1 MRLKEKQS
9 QRLIDVP
16 LLQAARLND
25 PYFTRALQRGAFDP
39 FPDGTHALGDAQTRG
54 ALAGNS
60 GITEAELSGG
70 ALTGFDGGLPEHIQ
84 EALQLG
90 LHSDD
95 DSLKTFLAIF
105 DRRFM
110 ELDIRARRAGMLV
123 ATRDAQ
129 SRNSASILDRM
140 LRMVTKETADKRYM
154 NLLFP
159 LLTRVR
165 SLGGLRDVVSWLTGR
180 EARVSV
186 NFNAVH
192 PIDID
197 SRTFLSS
204 RPGSNAGLGQG
215 TLLGRFGRTPMGRIS
230 INISCSDRRDLD
242 HLAHDTVWLTELKK
256 VITLFLR
263 DPVPVTIYADVM
275 RHMLSAPVLSAQK
288 ARADRLGAYNLLQPE
303 RAPNQRATIKLSEIS
318 T

>member
-1 MRLKEKQS
+1 MRLREQAS
-9 QRLIDVP
+9 RRLIDVP
-16 LLQAARLND
+16 LLQAARLSD
-25 PYFTRALQRGAFDP
+25 RTFTRALQQGAFDP
-39 FPDGTHALGDAQTRG
+39 FPDGTHALGETQSRG

-70 ALTGFDGGLPEHIQ
+70 ALSGFDSGLPEHIQ

-90 LHSDD
+90 LHNDD
-95 DSLKTFLAIF
+95 DSLKAFFAIF
-105 DRRFM
+105 DRRLM
-110 ELDIRARRAGMLV
+110 ELDIRARRAGILV

-129 SRNSASILDRM
+129 SRNAASILDRM

-165 SLGGLRDVVSWLTGR
+165 SLGGLRDAVSWLTQR
-180 EARVSV
+180 ETRVSV

-192 PIDID
+192 PIDTD
-197 SRTFLSS
+197 SRTFLSGQPS
-204 RPGSNAGLGQG
+204 GNAGLGQG

-242 HLAHDTVWLTELKK
+242 YLTHDTVWLTELKK
-256 VITLFLR
+256 MITLFLR

-275 RHMLSAPVLSAQK
+275 RHMLSAPILSSQK
-288 ARADRLGAYNLLQPE
+288 SSADRLGAYNLLQPE
-303 RAPNQRATIKLSEIS
+303 RAPDQHATIKLSEIS